1 MEQIV
6 EEYGVSIV
14 LFIVGLAVITAL
26 RSMLMCV

>member
-14 LFIVGLAVITAL
+14 MIFVGGVVLTAL
-26 RSMLMCV
+26 SLFLQGV

>member
-14 LFIVGLAVITAL
+14 LFFVGSVVLLAFSNLL
-26 RSMLMCV
+26 RII